1 LTFGFFIPLQT
12 QRSQA
17 LHILDDSRTASSFL
31 LQCIIDFRFAPL
43 IAFKY
48 TFGNFSVLRV
58 GLEILSVVARCSLL
72 LALISSRARSLS
84 DREQQLTLILHGASC
99 LVVVVSCL
107 LPLAARRLALPA
119 FLIFLCSTTP
129 APKILRSIGR
139 G

>member
-1 LTFGFFIPLQT
+1 MTVFCPDVCWHLARGYRATRRVDARLLAFSFFVPRQA

-58 GLEILSVVARCSLL
+58 GHEILSVWQGV
-72 LALISSRARSLS
+72 
-84 DREQQLTLILHGASC
+84 
-99 LVVVVSCL
+99 
-107 LPLAARRLALPA
+107 
-119 FLIFLCSTTP
+119 
-129 APKILRSIGR
+129 
-139 G
+139 